1 MDRLQ
6 NMASW
11 LGVDVAGKDRQ
22 ELIDACCKVVKDMND
37 SLGVPTP
44 KIFGCG
50 SREDMEKGYNATW
63 TNEQGMLG
71 VAGVT
76 DPDELHTYFESNG
89 MKSSG

>member
-1 MDRLQ
+1 MTLAARL
-6 NMASW
+6 
-11 LGVDVAGKDRQ
+11 
-22 ELIDACCKVVKDMND
+22 ND

-76 DPDELHTYFESNG
+76 DPDELHTYFEE
-89 MKSSG
+89 MWAW